1 MEGLLTPALT
11 VKNNTQKL
19 LKQVKQLLLITFRF
33 SLTNLLSRRT
43 PIWDR
48 SPKTC
53 TTTTTTISDVLGHIT
68 VLARCSH
75 AAYCYRWSRVV
86 CLSVTTMSLAK
97 QLNWMWCHSE
107 CSLWWAKELCIRWG
121 SRSLHVKG
129 QFWGQ
134 KESGSGNARRLI
146 YSKWLSKG
154 AAPVECRWWLGC
166 SRWDAHWCHLM
177 FTTEPSMCDGNV
189 ALCQITLTTCWC
201 L

>member
-1 MEGLLTPALT
+1 MPALT

-33 SLTNLLSRRT
+33 SITNLLYRRT

-48 SPKTC
+48 CPKMC
-53 TTTTTTISDVLGHIT
+53 TTPTITTTTISDVLGHIT

-97 QLNWMWCHSE
+97 QLNWMWCYSG

-134 KESGSGNARRLI
+134 KGSGSGNARGLI
-146 YSKWLSKG
+146 YSKWLSRG
-154 AAPVECRWWLGC
+154 QHLYSADADWGVVDRMHIDATWRLQLNHPCVAAMRPCVKLLWPL
-166 SRWDAHWCHLM
+166 
-177 FTTEPSMCDGNV
+177 V
-189 ALCQITLTTCWC
+189 V
-201 L
+201 